1 MDQLDGVAVDFTG
14 IFNTLIVRHMDV
26 PGELAT
32 LTKVLS
38 DGGINIANMS
48 LVRDRRGG
56 SVMTILRSTSR
67 CPRRSWSS

>member
-1 MDQLDGVAVDFTG
+1 M
-14 IFNTLIVRHMDV
+14 
-26 PGELAT
+26 
-32 LTKVLS
+32 LS